1 MLGLVGNAGPAASVV
16 EEAVYD
22 PGLQQSGD
30 LESGTRAV
38 TATTMGGAADYTT
51 ALTVPAPADAALACG
66 VGSCATASPGLLP
79 ALCIQHRGLAHVRFV
94 PLHAGTGVPVVTLN
108 DPGFTGG
115 ATPMY
120 AQAVGDWSRGEKL
133 ALVVDPVFAC
143 NGTVA
148 TDINVLN
155 WVRATLWAPGD

>member
-51 ALTVPAPADAALACG
+51 ALTVPAPADARLVVCRLATSLVDLKKTALK
-66 VGSCATASPGLLP
+66 
-79 ALCIQHRGLAHVRFV
+79 FV
-94 PLHAGTGVPVVTLN
+94 
-108 DPGFTGG
+108 
-115 ATPMY
+115 
-120 AQAVGDWSRGEKL
+120 
-133 ALVVDPVFAC
+133 ALVQLPKV
-143 NGTVA
+143 
-148 TDINVLN
+148 
-155 WVRATLWAPGD
+155 